1 MLTQGKLITSD
12 GDLNRI
18 SKRSYLADINLAAF
32 CDSHVHDT
40 ALVSG
45 SPVILET
52 TTVEPTAA
60 SRKVISLFLP
70 VYIPN
75 PYDDL
80 RLLSLPETIKT
91 AHLPEQLQ

>member
-1 MLTQGKLITSD
+1 
-12 GDLNRI
+12 
-18 SKRSYLADINLAAF
+18 
-32 CDSHVHDT
+32 
-40 ALVSG
+40 
-45 SPVILET
+45 VILET